1 MPTRKLRSTCDAEP
15 RVAHDYGPLHSRNVA
30 RSSHHLA
37 AAASTTA
44 QLVAM
49 LYWQEAL
56 NHVQCRQLDRQ
67 LLEAMKSA

>member
-1 MPTRKLRSTCDAEP
+1 MAHSTLATLRDRRTTWRLP
-15 RVAHDYGPLHSRNVA
+15 
-30 RSSHHLA
+30 
-37 AAASTTA
+37 ASTTA
-44 QLVAM
+44 QLVAV